1 MRGFIFD
8 LLWHFIKNCD
18 RYYYKMRQLF
28 CYKMRQKFITK
39 CVRIFIT
46 KCDSFITK
54 CDRYYKLRR
63 FYYKIRQV
71 LQIAA
76 ILLQNATV
84 ITKCDVYY
92 QLRQYI
98 SCQTVHC
105 DSTYVRVVLHRQV
118 SQRFTLPWK
127 IFPNCKNKLKNQLL
141 KVLLSKYTQSKKQS
155 SFHV

>member
-1 MRGFIFD
+1 MIYYD
-8 LLWHFIKNCD
+8 ILLKTATDI
-18 RYYYKMRQLF
+18 
-28 CYKMRQKFITK
+28 I
-39 CVRIFIT
+39 I
-46 KCDSFITK
+46 KCDSYFVTK
-54 CDRYYKLRR
+54 CDRSL
-63 FYYKIRQV
+63 
-71 LQIAA
+71 LQNASEFLLQNA
-76 ILLQNATV
+76 TILLQNATV

-127 IFPNCKNKLKNQLL
+127 TFPNCKNKLKNQLL

>member
-1 MRGFIFD
+1 MLQNATEVYYKMRQNF
-8 LLWHFIKNCD
+8 
-18 RYYYKMRQLF
+18 YYKMRQLY
-28 CYKMRQKFITK
+28 YKM
-39 CVRIFIT
+39 
-46 KCDSFITK
+46 
-54 CDRYYKLRR
+54 
-63 FYYKIRQV
+63 RQV

-98 SCQTVHC
+98 SCQTVYC